1 MGSKYEFRSLGDL
14 ADFSSGGTP
23 SKKVT
28 AYWNGDI
35 PWISAKTLKEDD
47 IYTSNLFIT
56 QEGLAAGS
64 KIADAGSLLILTRGS
79 GLFKD
84 IPIGY
89 VAAPVA
95 FNQDIK
101 AISVT
106 AKNQISSRFLF
117 YALKSC
123 KSKISEMV
131 ETTGIG
137 AGKLSADR
145 LLSMKLPIPNK
156 EIQQKILSI
165 VRPIDNGISLNNQIN
180 DYLLELAT
188 VRFEQALIS
197 ESDTFRFSELVEL
210 EDSKREPLNSRD
222 RETRKGIYPYYGATS
237 IMDYIDDYLFDGIRV
252 LVGEDGTVI
261 QEDGKPVLQYVW
273 GKYWVNNH
281 AHVLRS
287 KSDYSLEA
295 IYIALART
303 AISHIVTGAVQ
314 MKISQKNLNN
324 LELEMPQPSSL
335 RYLEDI
341 FTLYRK
347 STEESKMLERLRDLL
362 LPRLMSGEIDVSKID
377 ITQLNNH
384 LSAD

>member
-1 MGSKYEFRSLGDL
+1 MRKCLLGDI
-14 ADFSSGGTP
+14 ADIQTGPFGSQLHSRDYAANHGTP
-23 SKKVT
+23 IVT
-28 AYWNGDI
+28 VEHLGERKFACQNLPLVKDEDKLRLLKYTMLPGDI
-35 PWISAKTLKEDD
+35 IFSRVGSVDRCSYALEENSGWLFSGRCLRIRCNGEVDPTFLYFYLSSVKVKSFIRRIAVGATMPS
-47 IYTSNLFIT
+47 INTSIMGEIPIELPSLDVQKAIGEFIT
-56 QEGLAAGS
+56 LLDE
-64 KIADAGSLLILTRGS
+64 KI
-79 GLFKD
+79 
-84 IPIGY
+84 
-89 VAAPVA
+89 
-95 FNQDIK
+95 
-101 AISVT
+101 
-106 AKNQISSRFLF
+106 
-117 YALKSC
+117 
-123 KSKISEMV
+123 E
-131 ETTGIG
+131 
-137 AGKLSADR
+137 
-145 LLSMKLPIPNK
+145 
-156 EIQQKILSI
+156 
-165 VRPIDNGISLNNQIN
+165 LNNQIN

-384 LSAD
+384 LSDC

>member
-1 MGSKYEFRSLGDL
+1 MKCDFVPISDIANINDRQYSSKEQWSTIHYLDTGNVTKGRVGALQVLNALTDKVPSRARRKVKDSSIVYSLVRPNQQHYALLKEPPNSMLVSTGFAVIDADKSKVLPRYLYYALTTKEATSYFQTLAEQSVSTYPTLGVKDL
-14 ADFSSGGTP
+14 ASFKICLP
-23 SKKVT
+23 
-28 AYWNGDI
+28 DI
-35 PWISAKTLKEDD
+35 D
-47 IYTSNLFIT
+47 T
-56 QEGLAAGS
+56 Q
-64 KIADAGSLLILTRGS
+64 K
-79 GLFKD
+79 
-84 IPIGY
+84 
-89 VAAPVA
+89 
-95 FNQDIK
+95 
-101 AISVT
+101 
-106 AKNQISSRFLF
+106 QISS
-117 YALKSC
+117 
-123 KSKISEMV
+123 
-131 ETTGIG
+131 
-137 AGKLSADR
+137 
-145 LLSMKLPIPNK
+145 
-156 EIQQKILSI
+156 ILGTL
-165 VRPIDNGISLNNQIN
+165 DKKMNLNYQIN

-384 LSAD
+384 LPDC

>member
-1 MGSKYEFRSLGDL
+1 MSSKVFLKDVCTRIC
-14 ADFSSGGTP
+14 SGGTP
-23 SKKVT
+23 KRSVEEYYK
-28 AYWNGDI
+28 NGKI
-35 PWISAKTLKEDD
+35 PWLNTSEIKFNRIRKTTNFITDTGLENSSAKWIEPNSVVVAMYGAT
-47 IYTSNLFIT
+47 
-56 QEGLAAGS
+56 AGKVAIS
-64 KIADAGSLLILTRGS
+64 KIPLTTNQACCNLEIDPSIADYRYIYYWLKSRNDLLTNLTNGGAQQNLNAQIIKNLEINLPNIGIQARIANHLSLL
-79 GLFKD
+79 D
-84 IPIGY
+84 
-89 VAAPVA
+89 
-95 FNQDIK
+95 D
-101 AISVT
+101 
-106 AKNQISSRFLF
+106 
-117 YALKSC
+117 
-123 KSKISEMV
+123 KIE
-131 ETTGIG
+131 
-137 AGKLSADR
+137 
-145 LLSMKLPIPNK
+145 
-156 EIQQKILSI
+156 
-165 VRPIDNGISLNNQIN
+165 LNNQIN

-384 LSAD
+384 LSDC

>member
-1 MGSKYEFRSLGDL
+1 MKCDFVPISDIANINDRQYSSKEQWSTIHYLDTGNVTKGRVGALQVLNALTDKVPSRARRKVKDSSIVYSLVRPNQQHYALLKEPPNSMLVSTGFAVIDADKSKVLPRYLYYALTTKEATSYFQTLAEQSVSTYPTLGVKDL
-14 ADFSSGGTP
+14 ASFKICLPDIDTQKQVSSILGTLD
-23 SKKVT
+23 KKM
-28 AYWNGDI
+28 
-35 PWISAKTLKEDD
+35 
-47 IYTSNLFIT
+47 NLN
-56 QEGLAAGS
+56 
-64 KIADAGSLLILTRGS
+64 
-79 GLFKD
+79 
-84 IPIGY
+84 Y
-89 VAAPVA
+89 
-95 FNQDIK
+95 
-101 AISVT
+101 
-106 AKNQISSRFLF
+106 
-117 YALKSC
+117 
-123 KSKISEMV
+123 
-131 ETTGIG
+131 
-137 AGKLSADR
+137 
-145 LLSMKLPIPNK
+145 
-156 EIQQKILSI
+156 
-165 VRPIDNGISLNNQIN
+165 QIN

-384 LSAD
+384 LPDC

>member
-1 MGSKYEFRSLGDL
+1 MERSERTIG
-14 ADFSSGGTP
+14 
-23 SKKVT
+23 
-28 AYWNGDI
+28 
-35 PWISAKTLKEDD
+35 
-47 IYTSNLFIT
+47 NL
-56 QEGLAAGS
+56 
-64 KIADAGSLLILTRGS
+64 
-79 GLFKD
+79 
-84 IPIGY
+84 
-89 VAAPVA
+89 
-95 FNQDIK
+95 
-101 AISVT
+101 
-106 AKNQISSRFLF
+106 
-117 YALKSC
+117 
-123 KSKISEMV
+123 
-131 ETTGIG
+131 
-137 AGKLSADR
+137 
-145 LLSMKLPIPNK
+145 
-156 EIQQKILSI
+156 
-165 VRPIDNGISLNNQIN
+165 N

-188 VRFEQALIS
+188 ARFEQALIS
-197 ESDTFRFSELVEL
+197 ENNTFRFSELVEL
-210 EDSKREPLNSRD
+210 EDTKREPLNSRD
-222 RETRKGIYPYYGATS
+222 REARKGPYPYYGATS

-335 RYLEDI
+335 RYLKDI

-347 STEESKMLERLRDLL
+347 CTEESKMLERLRDLL
-362 LPRLMSGEIDVSKID
+362 LPRLISGEIDVSQVD

-384 LSAD
+384 LAELCLLIALSKQFVMRTGSLHQGNSIKGPPDQKPISRIANMTL